1 MTASSLNYANPF
13 EQFFRSILRE
23 ELSGILNA
31 VLGTKHPIC
40 DLPVTTT
47 KLEQPNPEPLRVNI
61 KELAKRLGKSERTLA
76 EWKRLHIIPFE
87 KIGRNLMFDVAAVD
101 AALKKYRRNAAGD

>member
-1 MTASSLNYANPF
+1 MIESPLIHTNPF
-13 EQFFRSILRE
+13 DQFFREILRE
-23 ELSGILNA
+23 ELPGILNT
-31 VLGTKHPIC
+31 VLGTNRPIR
-40 DLPVTTT
+40 DLPVTKTI
-47 KLEQPNPEPLRVNI
+47 EQPKIEPLRVNI
-61 KELAKRLGKSERTLA
+61 KELAKRIGRSERTLA